1 MLGYLVSHT
10 IQNYNEQIRREN
22 ALRIV
27 NKTLQF
33 DKREEL
39 GGKKEQQSSN
49 RTIQHHLVQT

>member
-39 GGKKEQQSSN
+39 GGEKEQQSSN